1 MVTRL
6 QRILEDNRRL
16 MASEGGFVGWV
27 DRRARIG
34 DEIWLL
40 KGCSV
45 PVVLRRRDGGIW
57 GRRGGIFYGMRMC
70 KGL

>member
-1 MVTRL
+1 
-6 QRILEDNRRL
+6 
-16 MASEGGFVGWV
+16 
-27 DRRARIG
+27 
-34 DEIWLL
+34 
-40 KGCSV
+40 V